1 MPSKT
6 LPEIYPL
13 TQRSTNRRKIL
24 NDPIYGFISLTH
36 DILLDLID
44 HRFFQRLR
52 RINQLGLSHLVYP
65 GALHNRFHHA
75 LGAMHLMMGAIE
87 VIRQKGQ
94 EITEDEARGALIAIL
109 LHDIGHG
116 PFSHALEHSLVEGV
130 SHEEISAL
138 FMNRF
143 NDEMD
148 GKLDLAIR
156 IFNNNYHKQFLHQL
170 VSSQLDMDR
179 LDYLRRD
186 SFYTGVTEG
195 NIGSERIIKMLN
207 VADDQ
212 LVVESK
218 GIYSIEK
225 FIVSRR
231 LMYWQVYLHK
241 TVLSAEFMLVNILKR
256 AKWLAESNVA
266 LFGSPALQDFLFH
279 NYGLEDFQSKP
290 ELLDK
295 FARLDDFDIMGA
307 IKVWTDHE
315 DRVLSLLSKKL
326 MDRNL
331 FKIRLQDEPIKESEI
346 REKEEEISKMLGISS
361 EDANYF
367 VISQE
372 IDNSAYKK
380 AAENIKIQFK
390 DGTIKDAAE
399 ASDHLN
405 LSALSETVTK
415 HFISYPV
422 NAE

>member
-1 MPSKT
+1 MTHQP
-6 LPEIYPL
+6 
-13 TQRSTNRRKIL
+13 TNKRKIL
-24 NDPIYGFISLTH
+24 NDPIYGFISLNH

-75 LGAMHLMMGAIE
+75 IGAMHLMSEAIE

-94 EITEDEARGALIAIL
+94 EITDEEAQGVLIAIL

-138 FMNRF
+138 IMKRL

-148 GKLDLAIR
+148 GQLEVAIR
-156 IFNNNYHKQFLHQL
+156 IFNNDYPKQFLHQL

-186 SFYTGVTEG
+186 SFYTGVAEG
-195 NIGSERIIKMLN
+195 NIGSERIIKMLS
-207 VADDQ
+207 VANDE

-241 TVLSAEFMLVNILKR
+241 TVLSAEYMLVNILKR
-256 AKWLAESNVA
+256 ARWLADQDRDIFA
-266 LFGSPALQDFLFH
+266 SPVLKEFLYNHYGPDDFR
-279 NYGLEDFQSKP
+279 EKP

-295 FARLDDFDIMGA
+295 FALLDDFDIMGA
-307 IKVWTDHE
+307 IKVWTSHE
-315 DRVLSLLSKKL
+315 DRVLSLLSTKL
-326 MDRNL
+326 MNREL
-331 FKIRLQDEPIKESEI
+331 FKIRLQNEPIDEIEIAQKITELADQLQMSE
-346 REKEEEISKMLGISS
+346 
-361 EDANYF
+361 EDASYF
-367 VISQE
+367 VISKK
-372 IDNSAYKK
+372 IDNRAYNK
-380 AAENIKIQFK
+380 AAENIKIQYK
-390 DGTIKDAAE
+390 DGTIKDATE
-399 ASDHLN
+399 ASDNLN
-405 LSALSETVTK
+405 LSALSETVEK

-422 NAE
+422 ARI

>member
-1 MPSKT
+1 MAHHP
-6 LPEIYPL
+6 
-13 TQRSTNRRKIL
+13 TNKRKIL
-24 NDPIYGFISLTH
+24 NDPVYGFISLNH

-52 RINQLGLSHLVYP
+52 RINQLGLTQLVYP

-75 LGAMHLMMGAIE
+75 IGAMHLMSEAIE

-94 EITEDEARGALIAIL
+94 EITDEEAQGVLIAIL

-138 FMNRF
+138 IMSRLNE
-143 NDEMD
+143 EMD
-148 GKLDLAIR
+148 GRLEVAIR
-156 IFNNNYHKQFLHQL
+156 IFNNDYPKNFLHQL

-186 SFYTGVTEG
+186 SFYTGVAEG

-207 VADDQ
+207 VANDE

-256 AKWLAESNVA
+256 AKWLADNDIDIFA
-266 LFGSPALQDFLFH
+266 SPVLKEFLYNRYGQD
-279 NYGLEDFQSKP
+279 DFQKNP

-295 FARLDDFDIMGA
+295 FALLDDFDIMGA
-307 IKVWTDHE
+307 IKVWTSHE
-315 DRVLSLLSKKL
+315 DKVLALLSKKL
-326 MDRNL
+326 MNREL
-331 FKIRLQDEPIKESEI
+331 FKIRLQNEPIPKSEI
-346 REKEEEISKMLGISS
+346 EEKTAELAKQLNLSE
-361 EDANYF
+361 EDASYF
-367 VISQE
+367 VISRK
-372 IDNSAYKK
+372 IDNRAYNK

-390 DGTIKDAAE
+390 DGTIKDATE
-399 ASDHLN
+399 ASDNLN
-405 LSALSETVTK
+405 LNALSETVEK
-415 HFISYPV
+415 YFISYPV
-422 NAE
+422 KEE

>member
-1 MPSKT
+1 
-6 LPEIYPL
+6 L
-13 TQRSTNRRKIL
+13 THQPTNKRKIL
-24 NDPIYGFISLTH
+24 NDPIYGFISLNH

-75 LGAMHLMMGAIE
+75 IGAMHLMSEAIE

-94 EITEDEARGALIAIL
+94 EITDEEAQGVLIAIL

-138 FMNRF
+138 IMKRL

-148 GKLDLAIR
+148 GQLEVAIR
-156 IFNNNYHKQFLHQL
+156 IFNNDYPKQFLHQL

-186 SFYTGVTEG
+186 SFYTGVAEG
-195 NIGSERIIKMLN
+195 NIGSERIIKMLS
-207 VADDQ
+207 VANDE

-241 TVLSAEFMLVNILKR
+241 TVLSAEYMLVNILKR
-256 AKWLAESNVA
+256 ARWLADQDRDIFA
-266 LFGSPALQDFLFH
+266 SPVLKEFLYNHYGPDDFR
-279 NYGLEDFQSKP
+279 EKP

-295 FARLDDFDIMGA
+295 FALLDDFDIMGA
-307 IKVWTDHE
+307 IKVWTSHE
-315 DRVLSLLSKKL
+315 DRVLSLLSTKL
-326 MDRNL
+326 MNREL
-331 FKIRLQDEPIKESEI
+331 FKIRLQNEPIDEIEIAQKITELADQLQMSE
-346 REKEEEISKMLGISS
+346 
-361 EDANYF
+361 EDASYF
-367 VISQE
+367 VISKK
-372 IDNSAYKK
+372 IDNRAYNK
-380 AAENIKIQFK
+380 AAENIKIQYK
-390 DGTIKDAAE
+390 DGTIKDATE
-399 ASDHLN
+399 ASDNLN
-405 LSALSETVTK
+405 LSALSETVEK

-422 NAE
+422 ARI